1 MRFILALLIFIYA
14 CSPEMDRRSIDI
26 ASLVLP
32 DNQKTSQTIQCG
44 LLENQTIRGLESL
57 IPKFISELKTS
68 VSLDSAFIYF
78 DQTQIGNFFL
88 EFTNKN
94 MDKALDEKLLSNEF
108 IQKQC
113 IDTLNKATNYSLINN
128 LLPELNVPYLVERSL
143 CEFQEEKGYVD
154 LMLAVNRLIDS
165 GLLENKAISS
175 NLRQPTNNVSFE
187 WSNWFTNKT
196 DLKTFKEAFI
206 SNTLGKE
213 IQQEFRT
220 AATCLG
226 SQKFQAY
233 RLI

>member
-1 MRFILALLIFIYA
+1 MRFILALLIFISA
-14 CSPEMDRRSIDI
+14 CSPGIDRSSIDI

-44 LLENQTIRGLESL
+44 LLESQTIRGLESL
-57 IPKFISELKTS
+57 IPKFIADLKTS

-78 DQTQIGNFFL
+78 DQTEIGNFFL

-94 MDKALDEKLLSNEF
+94 MDKELDEKFLSNEF
-108 IQKQC
+108 IKTQC
-113 IDTLNKATNYSLINN
+113 IDTLNKAPNYTLINS

-154 LMLAVNRLIDS
+154 LMLAVNRLNDS
-165 GLLENKAISS
+165 GLLENTTIGS
-175 NLRQPTNNVSFE
+175 NLRQLTNNVSFE
-187 WSNWFTNKT
+187 WSNWFSNKT
-196 DLKTFKEAFI
+196 DLIAFKEAFI
-206 SNTLGKE
+206 SDTLGKE
-213 IQQEFRT
+213 IQQEFKA